1 VSDGFSQNLTS
12 THHCVARFLVGQIL
26 VGCHREEVEDVR
38 RSLTTAFTV
47 LWTSPAHGHN
57 LALMKHIAVL
67 TSGGDAPG
75 MNAAI
80 RAVTRSA
87 LDQGMTVSGVRQGW
101 QGLVDGQ
108 FRQLSA
114 RDVGGIIQVG
124 GTFLGSA
131 RSAEFREESGRSKA
145 LRHLAQS
152 NIDGVVVIGGNGSQT
167 GSYMLSQLGVHVVGV
182 ASTIDNDLLGTDI
195 SIGSDTA
202 INVTLGAID
211 HLRTTG
217 SSHNRAFLVETMGRD
232 CGYLAMM
239 AGLAGGAEVI
249 STPEFEVP
257 SSEIA
262 QRLHAAYERGKT
274 HAIVVIAEGVKENAT
289 KILAYF
295 DANKR
300 TGFEL
305 RTTTLGHVVRG
316 APPSAFDRLLAT
328 RLGVNAVKSLSD
340 GETGVL
346 IGWQKN
352 EVTRTPLVDVIGR
365 TKAVDTELLELA
377 RILAK

>member
-1 VSDGFSQNLTS
+1 
-12 THHCVARFLVGQIL
+12 
-26 VGCHREEVEDVR
+26 
-38 RSLTTAFTV
+38 
-47 LWTSPAHGHN
+47 
-57 LALMKHIAVL
+57 MKHIAIL

-87 LDQGMTVSGVRQGW
+87 LDQGMAVHGVRQGW
-101 QGLVDGQ
+101 QGMVDGP
-108 FRQLSA
+108 FRLLRA

-131 RSAEFREESGRSKA
+131 RSAEFRQESGRSRA
-145 LRHLAQS
+145 LRNLAQS

-202 INVTLGAID
+202 INVTLEAID

-232 CGYLAMM
+232 CGYIAMM

-257 SSEIA
+257 SAEIA
-262 QRLHAAYERGKT
+262 ERLHAAYERGKT
-274 HAIVVIAEGVKENAT
+274 HAIVVIAEGVKENTT

-295 DANKR
+295 DADKQR

-305 RTTTLGHVVRG
+305 RATTLGHVVRG

-328 RLGVNAVKSLSD
+328 RLGVNAGKSLGN

-346 IGWQKN
+346 IGYQKN
-352 EVTRTPLVDVIGR
+352 EVTRTPLADIVGR
-365 TKAVDTELLELA
+365 TKPVDTELIELA

>member
-1 VSDGFSQNLTS
+1 MN
-12 THHCVARFLVGQIL
+12 
-26 VGCHREEVEDVR
+26 
-38 RSLTTAFTV
+38 
-47 LWTSPAHGHN
+47 
-57 LALMKHIAVL
+57 HIAIL

-87 LDQGMTVSGVRQGW
+87 LDQGMTVHGVRQGW

-108 FRQLSA
+108 IRQLSA

-131 RSAEFREESGRSKA
+131 RSAEFREERGRSKA
-145 LRHLAQS
+145 LRNLAQLG
-152 NIDGVVVIGGNGSQT
+152 IDGVVVIGGNGSQT
-167 GSYMLSQLGVHVVGV
+167 GSYMLSQLGVHVVGI

-195 SIGSDTA
+195 SIGCDTA
-202 INVTLGAID
+202 INITLEAID

-249 STPEFEVP
+249 STPEHEVAA
-257 SSEIA
+257 SEIA
-262 QRLHAAYERGKT
+262 HRLRAAYERGKT
-274 HAIVVIAEGVKENAT
+274 HAIVVIAEGVKENSG

-295 DANKR
+295 DADKQR

-305 RTTTLGHVVRG
+305 RATTLGHVVRG
-316 APPSAFDRLLAT
+316 APPSAFDRILAT
-328 RLGVNAVKSLSD
+328 RLGVNAVKALSD

-352 EVTRTPLVDVIGR
+352 EATRTPLADIVGR
-365 TKAVDTELLELA
+365 TKQVDTELVELA

>member
-1 VSDGFSQNLTS
+1 
-12 THHCVARFLVGQIL
+12 
-26 VGCHREEVEDVR
+26 
-38 RSLTTAFTV
+38 
-47 LWTSPAHGHN
+47 
-57 LALMKHIAVL
+57 MKHIAVL

-87 LDQGMTVSGVRQGW
+87 LDQGMAVHGVRQDW
-101 QGLVDGQ
+101 QGLIDGQ
-108 FRQLSA
+108 FRPLNA

-131 RSAEFREESGRSKA
+131 RPAEFREESGRFKA
-145 LRHLAQS
+145 LRNLAQRG
-152 NIDGVVVIGGNGSQT
+152 IDGVVVIGGNGSQT
-167 GSYMLSQLGVHVVGV
+167 GSYMLSQLGVHVIGI

-195 SIGSDTA
+195 SIGCDTA
-202 INVTLGAID
+202 INVTLQAID

-249 STPEFEVP
+249 STPEFEV
-257 SSEIA
+257 SASDIA
-262 QRLHAAYERGKT
+262 QRLRAAYERGKT
-274 HAIVVIAEGVKENAT
+274 HAIVVIAEGVKENAS

-295 DANKR
+295 EADKQR

-305 RTTTLGHVVRG
+305 RATTLGHVVRG
-316 APPSAFDRLLAT
+316 APPSAFDRLLAA
-328 RLGVNAVKSLSD
+328 RLGVHAVKSLRD
-340 GETGVL
+340 GRTGVL
-346 IGWQKN
+346 VGYQKN
-352 EVTRTPLVDVIGR
+352 EVTLTPLADIVGR
-365 TKAVDTELLELA
+365 TKPIDTDVVELA

>member
-1 VSDGFSQNLTS
+1 
-12 THHCVARFLVGQIL
+12 
-26 VGCHREEVEDVR
+26 
-38 RSLTTAFTV
+38 
-47 LWTSPAHGHN
+47 
-57 LALMKHIAVL
+57 
-67 TSGGDAPG
+67 
-75 MNAAI
+75 
-80 RAVTRSA
+80 
-87 LDQGMTVSGVRQGW
+87 
-101 QGLVDGQ
+101 
-108 FRQLSA
+108 
-114 RDVGGIIQVG
+114 VGGIIQVG

-145 LRHLAQS
+145 LRNLAQQG
-152 NIDGVVVIGGNGSQT
+152 IDGVVVIGGNGSQT
-167 GSYMLSQLGVHVVGV
+167 GSHMLGQLGVHVVGI

-195 SIGSDTA
+195 SIGCDTA
-202 INVTLGAID
+202 INVTLEAID

-249 STPEFEVP
+249 STPEHEV
-257 SSEIA
+257 SASEIA

-289 KILAYF
+289 RILAYF
-295 DANKR
+295 DADKQR

-305 RTTTLGHVVRG
+305 RATTLGHVVRG

-328 RLGVNAVKSLSD
+328 RLGVGAVKALSD
-340 GETGVL
+340 GATGVL
-346 IGWQKN
+346 VGWQKN
-352 EVTRTPLVDVIGR
+352 EVTRTPLADIVGR
-365 TKAVDTELLELA
+365 TKPVDTELVELA

>member
-1 VSDGFSQNLTS
+1 M
-12 THHCVARFLVGQIL
+12 HQI
-26 VGCHREEVEDVR
+26 
-38 RSLTTAFTV
+38 A
-47 LWTSPAHGHN
+47 
-57 LALMKHIAVL
+57 IL

-87 LDQGMTVSGVRQGW
+87 LDQGVAVHGVLQGW

-108 FRQLSA
+108 FRPLSA

-131 RSAEFREESGRSKA
+131 RSLEFRSESGRSKA
-145 LRHLAQS
+145 LRNLAQRG
-152 NIDGVVVIGGNGSQT
+152 IDGVVVIGGNGSQT

-195 SIGSDTA
+195 TIGCDTA
-202 INVTLGAID
+202 LNVTLEAID

-232 CGYLAMM
+232 CGYLAIM
-239 AGLAGGAEVI
+239 AGLGGGAEVI
-249 STPEFEVP
+249 SIPELEVP
-257 SSEIA
+257 ASEIA
-262 QRLHAAYERGKT
+262 QRLRAAYERGKT
-274 HAIVVIAEGVKENAT
+274 HAIVVIAEGVQENAA
-289 KILAYF
+289 KVLAYF
-295 DANKR
+295 EGEHQR

-305 RTTTLGHVVRG
+305 RATTLGHVVRG
-316 APPSAFDRLLAT
+316 APPSAFDRILAT
-328 RLGVNAVKSLSD
+328 RLGVGAVKALSD

-346 IGWQKN
+346 VGWQRN
-352 EVTRTPLVDVIGR
+352 EVTRTKLADIVGR
-365 TKAVDTELLELA
+365 TKPVQTELLELA
-377 RILAK
+377 RVLAK

>member
-1 VSDGFSQNLTS
+1 
-12 THHCVARFLVGQIL
+12 
-26 VGCHREEVEDVR
+26 
-38 RSLTTAFTV
+38 
-47 LWTSPAHGHN
+47 
-57 LALMKHIAVL
+57 M
-67 TSGGDAPG
+67 
-75 MNAAI
+75 
-80 RAVTRSA
+80 
-87 LDQGMTVSGVRQGW
+87 
-101 QGLVDGQ
+101 VDGQ

-145 LRHLAQS
+145 LRNLAQRG
-152 NIDGVVVIGGNGSQT
+152 IDGVVVIGGNGSQT
-167 GSYMLSQLGVHVVGV
+167 GSYMLSKLGVHVVGV
-182 ASTIDNDLLGTDI
+182 ASTIDNDLVGTDI

-202 INVTLGAID
+202 INVTLTAID

-232 CGYLAMM
+232 CGYLAIM

-249 STPEFEVP
+249 STPEFQVP
-257 SSEIA
+257 ASVIA
-262 QRLHAAYERGKT
+262 DRLRAAYERGKT
-274 HAIVVIAEGVKENAT
+274 HAIVVIAEGVQENAP

-295 DANKR
+295 DADKQR
-300 TGFEL
+300 SGFEL
-305 RTTTLGHVVRG
+305 RATTLGHVVRG

-328 RLGVNAVKSLSD
+328 RLGVNAVKALSGGD
-340 GETGVL
+340 TGVL

-352 EVTRTPLVDVIGR
+352 EVTRTPLSEVVGR
-365 TKAVDTELLELA
+365 TKPVEAELLELA